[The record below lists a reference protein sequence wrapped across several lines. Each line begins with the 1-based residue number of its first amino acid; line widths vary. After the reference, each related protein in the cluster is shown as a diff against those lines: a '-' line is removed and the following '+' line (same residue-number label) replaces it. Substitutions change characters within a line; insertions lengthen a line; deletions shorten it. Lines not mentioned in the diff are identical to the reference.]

1 MGCLGFI
8 VTDGSPK
15 FRKSFDAIIPD
26 WQFAGCESDV
36 PSLSRPYR
44 FVERGVSLG
53 AVAIEQGDHLFFSSR
68 HAKGSD
74 VLHRTGS
81 QCQMREKKPAPA
93 SRREELSRERR
104 AINWSQPKTARH
116 LSPKR

>member
-53 AVAIEQGDHLFFSSR
+53 AVVIEQGDHLFSSSR
-68 HAKGSD
+68 HAKRSD
-74 VLHRTGS
+74 VLHRPILS
-81 QCQMREKKPAPA
+81 ARCVKKVRPSLEA
-93 SRREELSRERR
+93 RR
-104 AINWSQPKTARH
+104 AVGREAGSKLGPA
-116 LSPKR
+116 